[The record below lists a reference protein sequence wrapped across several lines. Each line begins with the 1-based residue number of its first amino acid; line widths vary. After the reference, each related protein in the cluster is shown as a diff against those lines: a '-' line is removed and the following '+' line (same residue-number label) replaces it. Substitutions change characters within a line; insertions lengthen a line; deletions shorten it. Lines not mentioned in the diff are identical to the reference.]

1 VIDMTNT
8 SRKAIGQRIRQQR
21 KALHLTQEAA
31 AEQLG
36 ISVKHFSEAERG
48 IAGLSVENLAKL
60 SDLLG
65 CSLDHLVKG
74 AQPEDPALQ
83 GRLSVLLHAVP
94 HEKEDAMEALL
105 RAAVRLANDAAA
117 PGT

>member
-1 VIDMTNT
+1 MHMTNEF
-8 SRKAIGQRIRQQR
+8 RKAIGQHIRQRR
-21 KALHLTQEAA
+21 KALHLTQEAT

-74 AQPEDPALQ
+74 ALPVDTALQ
-83 GRLSVLLHAVP
+83 GCLSVLLHAVP
-94 HEKEDAMEALL
+94 REKEDAVEALL
-105 RAAVRLANDAAA
+105 RAAVRLANDTAA
-117 PGT
+117 PGR